1 LIGMRVNRLGS
12 GFTAARAFG
21 TAWPFVR
28 PDRLLLAVSALVTLV
43 LTVTEVSIPL
53 MSRAFVDLITGHTV
67 RFELE
72 LAAGSPSQLIVL
84 LLVAAAARGLL
95 LTWQRALAGSIGE
108 RTAARLRTALWSHL
122 QKLPVENTQRRG
134 SGRLLVRFVS
144 DIRSVQRLVTEV
156 MIQGP
161 QDLIVTVIVLAIL
174 VYLNWWMAIP
184 ALLLLP
190 AYAVIFWLLNPGL
203 RRHSRA
209 ARRRR
214 TRLSAF
220 LNERIVGMKAVKAH
234 GREQS
239 EARHVRRMTDQLAR
253 RGQRV
258 ASTAARLQG
267 AAAAAVTASIAL
279 TLALAPGE
287 VAAGRATGGTLV
299 AFLMLLMHLMPVLR
313 RVAQLNRTTQE
324 ASISLSRLRETL
336 EQRVEVGAAPATRR
350 LRVRDGTV
358 IVRRVSYAG
367 KDGARVLNRFS
378 LRASRG
384 QLIAVVGPTGSG
396 KSTLVDLLLGFKD
409 PTAGRIV
416 IDGRRITNV
425 ALASLRAQIGWV
437 PQEATL
443 FDGSLLENIVYG
455 TRRPPSDDRL
465 QQAIRRSGLSDL
477 VQRLQGGL
485 DGRIGGAGH
494 ALSYGERQRVA
505 LARALIAD
513 PPILVVDE
521 LSLGSDAEA
530 SEGLARLLRS
540 LADEK
545 TVIVTTS
552 QPAIMRAADRIYV
565 LKRGRLVEQGT
576 HTELMARGV
585 TYPRLVG
592 PDPGAERL
600 QVTHDVERPGE
611 PVGAE
616 PSVIAS

>member
-1 LIGMRVNRLGS
+1 MREDRRGP
-12 GFTAARAFG
+12 GFTVARTFG
-21 TAWPFVR
+21 TVWPFVR
-28 PDRLLLAVSALVTLV
+28 PDRWSLAASALVTLF

-53 MSRAFVDLITGHTV
+53 MSRAFVDLITGDTD

-72 LAAGSPSQLIVL
+72 LAPGSPSLLIGL
-84 LLVAAAARGLL
+84 LLVAAVARGVLL
-95 LTWQRALAGSIGE
+95 MQQRALAGSIGE
-108 RTAARLRTALWSHL
+108 RTAARLRTALWTHL
-122 QKLPVENTQRRG
+122 QKLPVEGTQRRG

-161 QDLIVTVIVLAIL
+161 QDLIVTAIVLAIL

-190 AYAVIFWLLNPGL
+190 AYAVIFRLLNPGL

-220 LNERIVGMKAVKAH
+220 LHERIVGMKAVKAH
-234 GREQS
+234 GREQV
-239 EARHVRRMTDQLAR
+239 EAEQVRRMTRQIAR
-253 RGQRV
+253 RGERV

-267 AAAAAVTASIAL
+267 AAAATVTASIAL

-287 VAAGRATGGTLV
+287 IAAGRATGGTVV
-299 AFLMLLMHLMPVLR
+299 AFLLLLVHLMPVLR

-324 ASISLSRLRETL
+324 AFVSLSRLRETL
-336 EQRVEVGAAPATRR
+336 DQRAEVGKEPVTRR
-350 LRVRDGTV
+350 LRVREGTV
-358 IVRRVSYAG
+358 KVTRVSFAG
-367 KDGARVLNRFS
+367 NDGGPVLDRIT
-378 LRASRG
+378 LTASRG
-384 QLIAVVGPTGSG
+384 ELVAVVGPTGSG
-396 KSTLVDLLLGFKD
+396 KSTLVDLLLRFKE

-416 IDGRRITNV
+416 IDGRRTTNV

-437 PQEATL
+437 PQEAML

-455 TRRPPSDDRL
+455 TRRPPTDDRL
-465 QQAIRRSGLSDL
+465 QQAIQRAGLSDL

-485 DGRIGGAGH
+485 DGRIGGTGH

-513 PPILVVDE
+513 PPILVIDE
-521 LSLGSDAEA
+521 LSLGSDVEA
-530 SEGLARLLRS
+530 SEGLAGLLRS

-565 LKRGRLVEQGT
+565 LRRGRLVEKGT
-576 HTELMARGV
+576 HAELMERGV

-592 PDPGAERL
+592 LAPGAEPDL
-600 QVTHDVERPGE
+600 AADDSERPDE
-611 PVGAE
+611 SVAAE
-616 PSVIAS
+616 PSVIAR